1 MNGPVGWL
9 GASLLS
15 APLVAAPALSSVE
28 DGPGMAAWTLVVALG
43 LGAIFALQAAILGIV
58 NLSRYRRSATDATPA
73 APTSITVCIP
83 ARNEEANIEACV
95 RSVLANAPRG
105 ASDDAP
111 GTERLAVEVLC
122 YDDQST
128 DRTPAILARL
138 AAEDSRVR
146 VAQTVPLP
154 PGWNGKQHACWRL
167 AGEARGAWLLFTDA
181 DVRFESDALR
191 RSVAEA
197 ERLGV
202 ALLSTVPRQ
211 IVGSLSEALAVPM
224 IHMLLLS
231 YLPIGRMRTTDD
243 PAASAGC
250 GQFLL
255 ASADAYR
262 ATGGHSRFRDS
273 MHDGIRMPRLFRAA
287 GLRTDLFDGTDLV
300 SVRMYRGLGQTWRGF
315 AKNAFEGLGS
325 VALLVMLT
333 IMHGLGHVLPWAF
346 LLWSFA
352 TDRPT
357 DLATALAGAAVACAI
372 VERWMLATRFRQPR
386 FIAFLHP
393 IAIIMMTAIQ
403 WHSLWLALRGRRSW
417 KGRTAEA
424 SPTPA

>member
-1 MNGPVGWL
+1 MMG
-9 GASLLS
+9 S
-15 APLVAAPALSSVE
+15 AITSVATPLADSTLDAIVAGL
-28 DGPGMAAWTLVVALG
+28 AAWGLPVALG
-43 LGAIFALQAAILGIV
+43 LGVVFALQAAILGFV
-58 NLSRYRRSATDATPA
+58 NLSRYRRAAADV
-73 APTSITVCIP
+73 APTASTSVTVCIP

-95 RSVLANAPRG
+95 RSVLANAGPL
-105 ASDDAP
+105 
-111 GTERLAVEVLC
+111 TIEVLC

-128 DRTPAILARL
+128 DATPAMLAKL
-138 AAEDSRVR
+138 VAEDERVR

-167 AGEARGAWLLFTDA
+167 ANEARGAWLLFTDA
-181 DVRFESDALR
+181 DVRFEPDALR
-191 RSVAEA
+191 RSVGEA

-224 IHMLLLS
+224 IHVLLLS
-231 YLPIGRMRTTDD
+231 YLPIGRMRSTLD
-243 PAASAGC
+243 PSASAGC

-255 ASADAYR
+255 ARADAYR
-262 ATGGHSRFRDS
+262 ATGGHSSFRES

-287 GLRTDLFDGTDLV
+287 GFRTDLFDGTDLV
-300 SVRMYRGLGQTWRGF
+300 SVRMYRGLAQTWRGF

-333 IMHGLGHVLPWAF
+333 IMHGVGHVLPWAF
-346 LLWSFA
+346 LAWSLVTA
-352 TDRPT
+352 RPADT
-357 DLATALAGAAVACAI
+357 LTGLAAAAVVLAI
-372 VERWMLATRFRQPR
+372 VERWMLAVRFEQPR

-393 IAIIMMTAIQ
+393 FAMVMMTAIQ

-417 KGRTAEA
+417 KGRTAAA
-424 SPTPA
+424 SPTPAL